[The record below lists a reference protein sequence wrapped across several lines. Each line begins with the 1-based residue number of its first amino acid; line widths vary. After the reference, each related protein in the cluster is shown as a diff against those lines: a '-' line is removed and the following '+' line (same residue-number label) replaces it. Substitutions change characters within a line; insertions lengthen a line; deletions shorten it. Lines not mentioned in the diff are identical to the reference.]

1 MTSALCAKNLCVRRG
16 ARRVLEG
23 VTFDLA
29 AGEVLGLVGP
39 NGSGKS
45 TLMRALVGQLPAE
58 EGEVHLLGRPLARW
72 PARERARELA
82 YLPQERECHAPWRVR
97 DLVALGRLPHTGPL
111 GRAGPADAEAI
122 ERSLRALGIAHLSER
137 AVAELSGG
145 ERARALLARALC
157 TEARILLA
165 DEPADGL
172 DPHFQ
177 LQLMRSLGEL
187 ARAGS
192 AVLVT
197 LHDLALASRFCT
209 RLLLL
214 GEGRVLAHGAPDEVL
229 GPPILESAYGIRAQ
243 YFRAEGAS
251 VVVPWQEVAR

>member
-1 MTSALCAKNLCVRRG
+1 MTALLSVRNLCVHRG
-16 ARRVLEG
+16 ARRILEG
-23 VTFDLA
+23 VSFDLEE
-29 AGEVLGLVGP
+29 GEVLGLVGP

-45 TLMRALVGQLPAE
+45 TLLRAVVGQLPIDS
-58 EGEVHLLGRPLARW
+58 GEVHLLERPLQRWAARD
-72 PARERARELA
+72 RGRTLA

-97 DLVALGRLPHTGPL
+97 DLVALGRIPHTGPL
-111 GRAGPADAEAI
+111 GAARPEDREAVDRA
-122 ERSLRALGIAHLSER
+122 LHALGIAHLSER
-137 AVAELSGG
+137 LVGQLSGG
-145 ERARALLARALC
+145 EQARALLARALC
-157 TEARILLA
+157 TEAQVLLA
-165 DEPADGL
+165 DEPTDGL

-187 ARAGS
+187 ARARA

-214 GEGRVLAHGAPDEVL
+214 GKGGVVAHGAPEAVL
-229 GPPILESAYGIRAQ
+229 APPSLEAAYGIRAQ

-251 VVVPWQEVAR
+251 VVVPWQEVVR